1 MKQKTSSTIPAR
13 VALCISVFF
22 SPFIVPIVSAVF
34 IVKRHASSSHE
45 VYLWVAV
52 IAVFVTILPI
62 LSVLLLFR
70 FSKVS
75 NIHLHDKDE
84 RLLPLCIT
92 CASMALGAIVLYN
105 IGASWKI
112 VWVCLAFIVN
122 GVVFS
127 IITPFWKISFHT
139 SVATGCIL
147 VLVLLLNVKLVW
159 LFLIIPIITWA
170 RVYRKRHTLLQ
181 TLAGTVVATINTVL
195 FYIILPF

>member
-1 MKQKTSSTIPAR
+1 MKQKNSSAIQAR
-13 VALCISVFF
+13 IALCISVFF
-22 SPFIVPIVSAVF
+22 SPFIVPIVTAVF
-34 IVKRHASSSHE
+34 VVKKHASSSHE

-70 FSKVS
+70 LSKVS

-92 CASMALGAIVLYN
+92 CLSMVLGAIVLYN

-122 GVVFS
+122 SVVFS

-159 LFLIIPIITWA
+159 LFLVIPIITWA
-170 RVYRKRHTLLQ
+170 RIYRKRHTLLQ
-181 TLAGTVVATINTVL
+181 TLAGTVVATINTML

>member
-1 MKQKTSSTIPAR
+1 MKQKTSSAIPAR

-22 SPFIVPIVSAVF
+22 SPFIVPIVTAVF
-34 IVKRHASSSHE
+34 IVRKHASSSQE

-75 NIHLHDKDE
+75 NVHLPDKDE
-84 RLLPLCIT
+84 RLLPLCII
-92 CASMALGAIVLYN
+92 CVSMALGAIVLYN

-112 VWVCLAFIVN
+112 VWVCLAFI
-122 GVVFS
+122 FPS
-127 IITPFWKISFHT
+127 LHT

-159 LFLIIPIITWA
+159 LFLVIPIITWA
-170 RVYRKRHTLLQ
+170 RIYRKRHTLLQ
-181 TLAGTVVATINTVL
+181 TLAGTVVATINTML